1 MILPKD
7 ALLTASSATIAGESA
22 AFLPKGERTGRRA
35 TLRHRLVLASSSPRR
50 LALLEQVGIEPYA
63 LRPASIDET
72 PKRGERPRSLA
83 QRLAREKAVTA
94 RERITREPELQETFV
109 LAADT
114 VVAIGRLVLG
124 KPEYLDE
131 AAKAL
136 ATLSGRTH
144 KVYTAVALITPEDKM
159 RMRIVETRVRFK
171 RLSREEIDS
180 YLACGEWRGK
190 AGGYAVQ
197 GIAGAFVQKIVGS
210 YSNVVGLPLIE
221 VVGLLAGEGFPVYF
235 NWLNRAEVDAG

>member
-1 MILPKD
+1 M
-7 ALLTASSATIAGESA
+7 ALLKAASSTISNRNAMPKTVEQDRSSQGAT
-22 AFLPKGERTGRRA
+22 RTLTRQK
-35 TLRHRLVLASSSPRR
+35 LVLASASPRR
-50 LALLEQVGIEPYA
+50 LALLEQVGIEPTA

-72 PKRGERPRSLA
+72 PKKSERPRTLA
-83 QRLAREKAVTA
+83 QRLAKSKALA
-94 RERITREPELQETFV
+94 AYDRMQSEPDLKDAFV

-114 VVAIGRLVLG
+114 VVAVGRMSIG
-124 KPEYLDE
+124 KPEFLDE

-144 KVYTAVALITPEDKM
+144 KVYTAVCVVTPEGKV
-159 RMRIVETRVRFK
+159 RSRTVETRVRMK
-171 RLSREEIDS
+171 RLNRQEIES

-190 AGGYAVQ
+190 AGGYAIQ
-197 GIAGAFVQKIVGS
+197 GIAGAFIQKITGS

-221 VVGLLAGEGFPVYF
+221 VVALLAGEGFPVYF

>member
-1 MILPKD
+1 MVPPK
-7 ALLTASSATIAGESA
+7 AASFTSTKPANTAPASRITRPGKAEKRAIAHH
-22 AFLPKGERTGRRA
+22 P
-35 TLRHRLVLASSSPRR
+35 LVLASASPRR
-50 LALLEQVGIEPYA
+50 LALLEQVGIEPTA

-72 PKRGERPRSLA
+72 PKKSERPRSLA
-83 QRLAREKAVTA
+83 QRLARSKALA
-94 RERITREPELQETFV
+94 SHERLLSEPELKDAFV

-114 VVAIGRLVLG
+114 VVAIGRMSIG

-136 ATLSGRTH
+136 STLSGRTH
-144 KVYTAVALITPEDKM
+144 KVYTAICLVTPEGKV
-159 RMRIVETRVRFK
+159 RLRTVETRVRMK
-171 RLSREEIDS
+171 RLNRQEIES

-190 AGGYAVQ
+190 AGGYAIQ
-197 GIAGAFVQKIVGS
+197 GIAGAFIQKIVGS

-221 VVGLLAGEGFPVYF
+221 VVNLLAGEGFPVYF

>member
-1 MILPKD
+1 MIFQK
-7 ALLTASSATIAGESA
+7 AASLTASKPDAPEAIAKSGGA
-22 AFLPKGERTGRRA
+22 AKGERRPLA
-35 TLRHRLVLASSSPRR
+35 HHLLVLASASPRR
-50 LALLEQVGIEPYA
+50 LALLEQVGLEPTA
-63 LRPASIDET
+63 LRPATIDET
-72 PKRGERPRSLA
+72 PKRAERPRSLA
-83 QRLAREKAVTA
+83 QRLAKTKALA
-94 RERITREPELQETFV
+94 AHERIQTEPDLKDAFV

-114 VVAIGRLVLG
+114 VVAVGRMAIG

-136 ATLSGRTH
+136 AALSGRTH
-144 KVYTAVALITPEDKM
+144 KVYTAVAVVTPDGKL
-159 RMRIVETRVRFK
+159 RMRTVETRVRMK
-171 RLSREEIDS
+171 RLSRQEIES

-190 AGGYAVQ
+190 AGGYAIQ

-221 VVGLLAGEGFPVYF
+221 VVALLAGEGFPVYF